1 MIHRSY
7 PWAKAAPYWLAVARR
22 NTRRGRRI
30 VERLIREGVVNAR
43 LIDLGLRLA
52 DAEAA
57 LASLAAFFDGRGK
70 Q

>member
-1 MIHRSY
+1 VIHRSY

-43 LIDLGLRLA
+43 LIDLACG
-52 DAEAA
+52 
-57 LASLAAFFDGRGK
+57 
-70 Q
+70 